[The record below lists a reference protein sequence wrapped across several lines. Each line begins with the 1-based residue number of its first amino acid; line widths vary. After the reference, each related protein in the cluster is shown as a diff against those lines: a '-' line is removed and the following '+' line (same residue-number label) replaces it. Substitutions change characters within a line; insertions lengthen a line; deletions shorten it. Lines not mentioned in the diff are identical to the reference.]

1 MRKVNGKLRRRR
13 GFGLLL
19 ILAGVLLLWLLLR
32 ARLDPLLRDLAVTS
46 AGNAALQAIQLTVA
60 EKMAAGE
67 LDYARLVQLEKDA
80 DGLVTA
86 AVADMVQVNRLQ
98 SELTAEIIQR
108 LTEPGTADLSVP
120 LGNLLGT
127 PLLSGLG
134 PEIPVRILSVAALD
148 VQLVSSFTHAGINQT
163 LHRLLLEVQ
172 ATVYVLIPGSTVT
185 ADVADTVTVA
195 ETVLLGR
202 VPESYMYFESDDN
215 WDEALEQYDILS

>member
-1 MRKVNGKLRRRR
+1 MRKSNGKLRRRR

-19 ILAGVLLLWLLLR
+19 ILAGFLLLWLLLR

-67 LDYARLVQLEKDA
+67 LDYTRLVQLEKDT

-86 AVADMVQVNRLQ
+86 AVADMAQVNRLQ
-98 SELTAEIIQR
+98 SELTAEIVQR

-163 LHRLLLEVQ
+163 LHRLLLEVR

>member
-1 MRKVNGKLRRRR
+1 MRKSNGKLRRRR

-19 ILAGVLLLWLLLR
+19 ILAGFLLLWLLLR

-46 AGNAALQAIQLTVA
+46 ARNAALQAIQLTVA

-67 LDYARLVQLEKDA
+67 LDYTRLVQLEKDT

-98 SELTAEIIQR
+98 SELTAEIVQR

-163 LHRLLLEVQ
+163 LHRLLLEVR